1 MGFAKANLMKQFV
14 FTGREKTVLFA
25 GMGLGVLCLLLT
37 FLFDDVYHSRTWS
50 NYLQNTAYFLFM
62 AFTALFALSAFTT
75 AYAGW
80 FIVLKRVWEAMTQW
94 LLPATI
100 LLGVVLVGVWL
111 HGHHLYHW
119 TDSEAIATDTLL
131 EHKSSFLN
139 PIWYTIGAVVLTGI
153 WIFFANRMYQI
164 SRDEDKNGTTEYR
177 HYKTYKKY
185 AAAFLPIGGFTSA
198 FVIWLVIM
206 SIDAHWYSTLFAWY
220 ATASAFVGM
229 IALTIMLL
237 IYLKSRGYFVKVTV
251 EHLHDLGKYLFAFSV
266 FWTYLWFSQ
275 YMLIWYANIGEETV
289 YFQIRRDDYPVLFWG
304 NLLINFVLPFFVLM
318 RNDTKRKFGTLF
330 FASLFVFIGHWW
342 DYFQMVK
349 PGVRATVMEAMEHR
363 DGEAHGDDVYTI
375 GEAAHED
382 EEHVA
387 FPGAEGE
394 PMTEL
399 ASGAD
404 PTMLGHLGEHGEKL
418 GYEAGF
424 TIPGL
429 LELGTLIGFLS
440 LFLFLFFRTLAA
452 APLEP
457 ENDPYMAESEH
468 HHT

>member
-1 MGFAKANLMKQFV
+1 MMQFE

-25 GMGLGVLCLLLT
+25 GMGLGVVCLLLT
-37 FLFDDVYHSRTWS
+37 FLFDDPYHSRTWS
-50 NYLQNTAYFLFM
+50 NYLQNTSYFLFM

-80 FIVLKRVWEAMTQW
+80 FVVMKRVWESMTQW

-100 LLGVVLVGVWL
+100 LLGVVLAGVWL

-119 TDSEAIATDTLL
+119 TDAAAVEADSILA
-131 EHKSSFLN
+131 HKSSFLN
-139 PIWYTIGAVVLTGI
+139 STWYTIGAVVFTGV
-153 WIFFANRMYQI
+153 WIFFANRMFQI
-164 SRDEDKNGTTEYR
+164 SKDEDKNGTTEYK
-177 HYKTYKKY
+177 HYKRYKKY

-229 IALTIMLL
+229 IALTILVL
-237 IYLKSRGYFVKVTV
+237 IYLKSRGYFENVTA
-251 EHLHDLGKYLFAFSV
+251 EHLHDLGKYLFAFSI

-275 YMLIWYANIGEETV
+275 YMLIWYANVGEETV
-289 YFQIRRDDYPVLFWG
+289 YFQLRRDDYPVLFYG
-304 NLLINFVLPFFVLM
+304 NLVINFILPFFVLM

-330 FASLFVFIGHWW
+330 FAALFVFLGHWW

-349 PGVRATVMEAMEHR
+349 PGVRATVIEAMEHHGA
-363 DGEAHGDDVYTI
+363 GEHGDDVYT
-375 GEAAHED
+375 GEATGA
-382 EEHVA
+382 EEHGGEA
-387 FPGAEGE
+387 HSDGDHGATDGE
-394 PMTEL
+394 LM
-399 ASGAD
+399 ASAAGGEA
-404 PTMLGHLGEHGEKL
+404 GHAEEAHGEHSL
-418 GYEAGF
+418 GYAAGF
-424 TIPGL
+424 TLPGL
-429 LELGTLIGFLS
+429 LELGTMIGFLS
-440 LFLFLFFRTLAA
+440 LFLFLFFRTLAS

-457 ENDPYMAESEH
+457 VNDPYLAESEH